1 MMHYTFFFIVT
12 LKKRRAKLKD
22 KQNLQNIITSLSQ
35 ETRPPPRGVS
45 IILPSN

>member
-35 ETRPPPRGVS
+35 ETTPPPRGVS